1 MASAHKAV
9 WQPTDV
15 ARTNLGRFMTK
26 VGVGDFRALRARS
39 IDDPEWF
46 WDAVV
51 RFLGLVWLEPY
62 DKVLDMSRGFP
73 FAKWFVGGKTNLA
86 YNCVDRHAESDG
98 ERLAIVWEGENGE
111 TRTLSYATLRLEV
124 DALAR
129 MLIERGIGPG
139 DAVGIFMPM
148 VPETPAAFLAIAKIG
163 AVALPIF
170 SGYGADAVAVRL
182 SDAGA
187 KAMVTVDGFYRRG
200 KVVELA
206 KVADQALLSAP
217 TVSTVVVVP
226 RISADFAPSSA
237 TLGSPRRGTMVPWP
251 LPSQKEPLTSQP
263 FDSEHPLFIA
273 YTSGTTGRPKGSV
286 HVHGG
291 FLAKIAEEVAFQ
303 FDMRKDDR
311 LFWFADMGWIMGPW
325 EVVGTLALGG
335 TLALYEGV
343 PDFPSP
349 DRLWGFLERHEVS
362 ILGIS
367 PTLVRSLMRHGETPV
382 TSHDLSKLRI
392 LGSTGEPWNE
402 DPWHWYFEVVGKKRC
417 PIINISGGTEVGA
430 CFLSPHP
437 VEAIKPMSL
446 GGPALGMA
454 VDVFDDAGKPLRG
467 EVGEL
472 VCLGPWPGMTRSLY
486 KDDARYLE
494 TYFGRWPGVWVHG
507 DWASIDED
515 GNWFLHGRSD
525 DTIKIAGKRLG
536 PAEVESALVSHP
548 AVVEAAAIGVPDE
561 VKGEVLWAF
570 VVLSVNIAPDEGLR
584 GELVALVAERLGSS
598 FRPAAIRFTTAI
610 PKTRSAKVLRRA
622 IRAVTLGKP
631 PGDLSSLEDPSSLEA
646 IRKAT

>member
-1 MASAHKAV
+1 MASARQAV
-9 WQPTDV
+9 WQPSDV
-15 ARTNLGRFMTK
+15 AATNLGRFMAK
-26 VGVGDFRALRARS
+26 VGVGDFSALRSRS
-39 IDDPEWF
+39 IADPEWF

-51 RFLGLVWLEPY
+51 RFLGLEWLEPY
-62 DKVLDMSRGFP
+62 QKVLDQSRGFP
-73 FAKWFVGGKTNLA
+73 FATWFVGGKTNLA
-86 YNCVDRHAESDG
+86 HNCVDRHAASDG
-98 ERLAIVWEGENGE
+98 ERLAIVWEGENGD
-111 TRTLSYATLRLEV
+111 TRKLTYAELRLEV

-129 MLIERGIGPG
+129 MLMERGIGAG
-139 DAVGIFMPM
+139 DRVGIFMPM
-148 VPETPAAFLAIAKIG
+148 VPETPAAFLAVAKIG

-187 KAMVTVDGFYRRG
+187 KALVTVDGFYRRG
-200 KVVELA
+200 KVIELA
-206 KVADQALLSAP
+206 KVAEQALLSAP
-217 TVSTVVVVP
+217 TVRTVVVVP
-226 RISADFAPSSA
+226 RISVNFAPSNDTIVRWPVS
-237 TLGSPRRGTMVPWP
+237 SP
-251 LPSQKEPLTSQP
+251 KEPLASRP

-303 FDMRKDDR
+303 FDLGKGDR

-349 DRLWGFLERHEVS
+349 DRLWAFLERHEVS

-367 PTLVRSLMRHGETPV
+367 PTLVRSLMRHGEKPV

-437 VEAIKPMSL
+437 VEPIKPMSL

-486 KDDARYLE
+486 KDEARYLE

-515 GNWFLHGRSD
+515 GNWFLYGRSD

-561 VKGEVLWAF
+561 LKGEVLWAF
-570 VVLSVNIAPDEGLR
+570 VVLSRNIAPAEGLR
-584 GELVALVAERLGSS
+584 GELVELVAERLGSS

>member
-1 MASAHKAV
+1 
-9 WQPTDV
+9 
-15 ARTNLGRFMTK
+15 
-26 VGVGDFRALRARS
+26 
-39 IDDPEWF
+39 
-46 WDAVV
+46 
-51 RFLGLVWLEPY
+51 
-62 DKVLDMSRGFP
+62 
-73 FAKWFVGGKTNLA
+73 
-86 YNCVDRHAESDG
+86 
-98 ERLAIVWEGENGE
+98 
-111 TRTLSYATLRLEV
+111 
-124 DALAR
+124 
-129 MLIERGIGPG
+129 LIERGIEPG
-139 DAVGIFMPM
+139 DRVGVFMPM

-182 SDAGA
+182 VDAGA
-187 KAMVTVDGFYRRG
+187 KAVVTVDGFYRRG

-206 KVADQALLSAP
+206 KTTEEALRSAP
-217 TVSTVVVVP
+217 CVETVVVVP
-226 RISADFAPSSA
+226 RLS
-237 TLGSPRRGTMVPWP
+237 GSPRLSGIFTPETEKMIPWP
-251 LPSQKEPLTSQP
+251 LLSQREPLASRP
-263 FDSEHPLFIA
+263 LDSEHPLFIA

-303 FDMRKDDR
+303 FDVTPNDR

-325 EVVGTLALGG
+325 EVVGTLAAGA

-349 DRLWGFLERHEVS
+349 DRIWAFLERHEVS
-362 ILGIS
+362 VLGIS
-367 PTLVRSLMRHGETPV
+367 PTLIRSLMRHGEAPV

-402 DPWHWYFEVVGKKRC
+402 DPWHWYFEVVGQKRC
-417 PIINISGGTEVGA
+417 PVINISGGTEVGA

-437 VEAIKPMSL
+437 VEPIKPMSL

-454 VDVFDDAGKPLRG
+454 VDVFDDDAKPLRG
-467 EVGEL
+467 AVGEL
-472 VCLGPWPGMTRSLY
+472 VCTRPWPGMTRSLY
-486 KDDARYLE
+486 RDDARYLE
-494 TYFGRWPGVWVHG
+494 TYFGRWPNVWVHG

-548 AVVEAAAIGVPDE
+548 SVVEAAAIGVPDE
-561 VKGEVLWAF
+561 VKGEALWAF
-570 VVLSVNIAPDEGLR
+570 VVLSPKAAPDEKLR
-584 GELVALVAERLGSS
+584 AELVALVADRLGAS
-598 FRPAAIRFTTAI
+598 FRPAAVRFTSAI

-631 PGDLSSLEDPSSLEA
+631 PGDLSSLEDPSSLDA
-646 IRKAT
+646 IRGAK

>member
-1 MASAHKAV
+1 MDSAV
-9 WQPTDV
+9 WHPTDV
-15 ARTNLGRFMTK
+15 AGTNLGRFMAQMNIA
-26 VGVGDFRALRARS
+26 DFPTLRARS
-39 IDDPEWF
+39 IDEPEWF

-51 RFLGLVWLEPY
+51 RFLGLVWFEPY
-62 DKVLDMSRGFP
+62 ERVLDVSRGFP

-86 YNCVDRHAESDG
+86 YNCVDRHAEGRG
-98 ERLAIVWEGENGE
+98 ERTAVVWEGENGE
-111 TRTLSYATLRLEV
+111 VRSLTYAELRREV

-129 MLIERGIGPG
+129 LLLERGVAKG
-139 DAVGIFMPM
+139 DTVGIFMPM

-187 KAMVTVDGFYRRG
+187 KAVVTVDGFYRRG

-206 KVADQALLSAP
+206 KVTEQARLSAP
-217 TVSTVVVVP
+217 TVTTVVVVP
-226 RISADFAPSSA
+226 RVGG
-237 TLGSPRRGTMVPWP
+237 TLPAQNDTTVPWP
-251 LPSQKEPLTSQP
+251 SAASQEPLASLP
-263 FDSEHPLFIA
+263 VDSEHPLFIA

-303 FDMRKDDR
+303 FDLREGDR

-343 PDFPSP
+343 PDFPSA
-349 DRLWGFLERHEVS
+349 DRLWSFIERHGVS

-367 PTLVRSLMRHGETPV
+367 PTLVRSLKRHGEAPV
-382 TSHDLSKLRI
+382 AAHDLSKLRI

-417 PIINISGGTEVGA
+417 PVINISGGTEVGA

-437 VEAIKPMSL
+437 VEPIKPMSL

-454 VDVFDDAGKPLRG
+454 VDVFDDAGRPLRQQ
-467 EVGEL
+467 VGEL
-472 VCLGPWPGMTRSLY
+472 VCTRPWPGMTRSLY
-486 KDDARYLE
+486 RDDARYLE
-494 TYFGRWPGVWVHG
+494 TYFGRWPDVWVHG
-507 DWASIDED
+507 DWASIDGE

-548 AVVEAAAIGVPDE
+548 AVVEAAAIGVPDPM
-561 VKGEVLWAF
+561 KGEALVAF
-570 VVLSVNIAPDEGLR
+570 VVLAAAVEPSEKLR
-584 GELVALVAERLGSS
+584 GELVTLVADRLGSS
-598 FRPAAIRFTTAI
+598 FRPSAVRFTAAI

-622 IRAVTLGKP
+622 IRAVALGKP
-631 PGDLSSLEDPSSLEA
+631 PGDLSSLEDAASLEA